1 MCFAQPPRPFKPGKI
16 MATRAVDAFISTAS
30 IQTEIHA
37 CMRRHLK
44 GDWGELCAIDVRLND
59 AATNDGSRILSS
71 YRVGPAGTRIWII
84 TEADRSTTT
93 VLFPSEY

>member
-1 MCFAQPPRPFKPGKI
+1 MSVAQQCKPFKPGKI
-16 MATRAVDAFISTAS
+16 VATRAVDAFISTPS

-44 GDWGELCAIDVRLND
+44 GDWGELCATDVRLND
-59 AATNDGSRILSS
+59 AATHDGSRILSS
-71 YRVGPAGTRIWII
+71 YTVGPAGTRIWII